1 MNGGVFAWRPLPPGL
16 SQSAVVDL
24 DIWCCLVCA
33 LSAVHCRIF
42 TIEDAI
48 GYIAADE
55 LIEVTPDTAIRL
67 RKRILDS
74 SKRKSDRKATA
85 AAA

>member
-1 MNGGVFAWRPLPPGL
+1 MNGGVFARSLLPPGL
-16 SQSAVVDL
+16 SQSAVVGR
-24 DIWCCLVCA
+24 CCIVCA
-33 LSAVHCRIF
+33 LYPMRCRLF